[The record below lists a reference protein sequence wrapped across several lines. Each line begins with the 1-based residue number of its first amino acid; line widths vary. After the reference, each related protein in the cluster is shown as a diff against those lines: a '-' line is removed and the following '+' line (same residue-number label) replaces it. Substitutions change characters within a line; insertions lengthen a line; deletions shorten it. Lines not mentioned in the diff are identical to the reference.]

1 MTLTVRDASRLLNVS
16 EKTLYRWIAERGLPA
31 QRIGDQY
38 RLNRAELLEWATSNR
53 VNAAPA
59 LFGEPEEAGLPLPT
73 LEEALSEGG
82 VYYRIEGRDRDEVLR
97 CLVGTLRLPEG
108 TDPDFLFEVLRA
120 RERLASTAVGDG
132 IAIPHPRHPL
142 VLHVA
147 RPSVT
152 LCFLEQPVDYGA
164 LDGKPVSALF
174 TILSPTVRAHLHLLS
189 VLAFALQQPEFRRA
203 IETQAARHAILREAS
218 RVDAL
223 CRAAQ
228 APRGGPP
235 RKR

>member
-38 RLNRAELLEWATSNR
+38 RLNRAEILEWATSNR
-53 VNAAPA
+53 VNASPD
-59 LFGEPEEAGLPLPT
+59 LFGEPDEAGLPLPT

-82 VYYRIEGRDRDEVLR
+82 VHYRVEGRNRDEVLR
-97 CLVGTLRLPEG
+97 SLVAVLRLPEG
-108 TDPDFLFEVLRA
+108 TDPAFLFEVLRA
-120 RERLASTAVGDG
+120 RERLASTAIGGG

-164 LDGKPVSALF
+164 MDGLPVSALF

-189 VLAFALQQPEFRRA
+189 VLAFALQQPGFRRA
-203 IETQAARHAILREAS
+203 IEKQAARLAILREAA
-218 RVDAL
+218 RADAA
-223 CRAAQ
+223 CREARERRESAD
-228 APRGGPP
+228 A
-235 RKR
+235 KR